1 MKRRQFLKTAS
12 IAAAGTAAV
21 AAPAIAQ
28 SMPEV
33 KWRVTTS
40 FPRSLDTIHGAAETV
55 AKYVSDATD
64 GKFQMQVFAGGE
76 IVPALQ
82 ALDAVSAGTVEACHT
97 CLYYYWGKD
106 PTFAFGTAVPFGL
119 SSRQQNAWMLFGGG
133 EQLMNE
139 FLVPYKVNNFTAGNT
154 GTQMGG
160 WFRKEVSKPSD
171 LDGLKMRIGGFGGA
185 VLQKLGAVPQQIAG
199 GDIYPSLEK
208 GTIDA
213 AEWIGPY
220 DDEKLGFNKVAPF
233 YYYPGW
239 WEGGAMINFCTN
251 LDKFNALP
259 KHYQAALRAA
269 TAYANVEMQAKYDA
283 GNVPAL
289 KRLVAAGTKLRPFS
303 PEIMEA
309 CWKAANDVYAEINA
323 KNDKFKKVYESWN
336 KFLGEQKQWF
346 RVAEQTYDNFNL
358 TATRSKKG

>member
-1 MKRRQFLKTAS
+1 MKRRQFLKGAGL
-12 IAAAGTAAV
+12 AAVGTAAV
-21 AAPAIAQ
+21 ATPAIAQ
-28 SMPEV
+28 SMPEIR
-33 KWRVTTS
+33 WRVTTS
-40 FPRSLDTIHGAAETV
+40 FPRSLDTIHGGAETV
-55 AKYVSDATD
+55 AKYVSEATD
-64 GKFQMQVFAGGE
+64 GRFQMQVFPGGE

-82 ALDAVSAGTVEACHT
+82 ALDAVSNGTVEACHT

-119 SSRQQNAWMLFGGG
+119 NARQQNAWMMFGGG

-139 FLVPYKVNNFTAGNT
+139 FLEPYKVNNFISGNT

-160 WFRKEVSKPSD
+160 WFRKEIAKASD
-171 LDGLKMRIGGFGGA
+171 LNGLKFRIGGFGGA
-185 VLQKLGAVPQQIAG
+185 VLQKLGVVPQQIAG

-213 AEWIGPY
+213 AEWVGPY

-259 KHYQAALRAA
+259 KHYQSILRTA
-269 TAYANVEMQAKYDA
+269 TAYANQEMLAKYDN
-283 GNVPAL
+283 GNVIAL
-289 KRLVAAGTKLRPFS
+289 KRLLGAGTRLRAFS
-303 PEIMEA
+303 PEILEA
-309 CWKAANDVYAEINA
+309 CWKSANEVYADLNGKNA
-323 KNDKFKKVYESWN
+323 KFKKVHDSYMGFRSDQYSWW
-336 KFLGEQKQWF
+336 Q
-346 RVAEQTYDNFNL
+346 VAEANYDNFIIRQR
-358 TATRSKKG
+358 TRG